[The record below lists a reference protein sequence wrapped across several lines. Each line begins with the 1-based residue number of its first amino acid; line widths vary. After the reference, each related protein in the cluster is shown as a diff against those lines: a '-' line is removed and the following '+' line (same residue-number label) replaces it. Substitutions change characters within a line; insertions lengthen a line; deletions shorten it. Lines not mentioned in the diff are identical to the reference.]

1 MIQEDVSCLNLPSSK
16 TVLLNNF
23 GGEWLRYGNGDES
36 KGCAFAMRDAGARVL
51 VTEMDPIYAL
61 QACMV
66 GFQVVKMED
75 VDIFTSATGNLD
87 IRNVEHIKKMK
98 DNAIIGY
105 FENEIDMAGLGK
117 MEGIK
122 VKSILPQVD

>member
-1 MIQEDVSCLNLPSSK
+1 MTC
-16 TVLLNNF
+16 
-23 GGEWLRYGNGDES
+23 GNGDES

-75 VDIFTSATGNLD
+75 VVGEVDIFTSATGNLD
-87 IRNVEHIKKMK
+87 IINVEHIKKMK

-105 FENEIDMAGLGK
+105 FENEIGMAGLGK

>member
-61 QACMV
+61 LACMV

-75 VDIFTSATGNLD
+75 VVGEVDNFTSATDNLD
-87 IRNVEHIKKMK
+87 FINGEHIKKIK

-105 FENEIDMAGLGK
+105 LGNEID
-117 MEGIK
+117 
-122 VKSILPQVD
+122 